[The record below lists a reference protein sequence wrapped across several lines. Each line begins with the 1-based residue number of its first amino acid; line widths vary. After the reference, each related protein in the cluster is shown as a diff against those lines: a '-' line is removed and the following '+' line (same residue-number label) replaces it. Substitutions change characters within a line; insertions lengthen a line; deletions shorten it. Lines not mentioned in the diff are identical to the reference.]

1 MQRSSLLLQ
10 AATPGDA
17 KPTDAQPAAAQ
28 PAAAQAAAAQPAVGT
43 GFAPVEGGPEM
54 QSGEA
59 LLVEA
64 YAIMWILVLGFVVLA
79 WRRTIA
85 FERRLD
91 ALEAALA
98 SARDAAGAA
107 KQPQTRETERSP

>member
-1 MQRSSLLLQ
+1 MNHAMLLLQ
-10 AATPGDA
+10 AA
-17 KPTDAQPAAAQ
+17 PTSAPSASQ
-28 PAAAQAAAAQPAVGT
+28 AQAAVGAATADPSAPGQ

-64 YAIMWILVLGFVVLA
+64 YAVMWILVLGFVVLA
-79 WRRTIA
+79 WRRTLA

-91 ALEAALA
+91 ALEGALA
-98 SARDAAGAA
+98 AARAPAAAA
-107 KQPQTRETERSP
+107 KKPAPRETEEGD

>member
-17 KPTDAQPAAAQ
+17 KPTEAQAAVAQPAAAQ
-28 PAAAQAAAAQPAVGT
+28 PGTGT

-79 WRRTIA
+79 WRRTLA

-91 ALEAALA
+91 TLEAALA
-98 SARDAAGAA
+98 AARAPAAAA
-107 KQPQTRETERSP
+107 KKPAPRETEEGD

>member
-1 MQRSSLLLQ
+1 MQRTSLLLQ
-10 AATPGDA
+10 AAATGEP
-17 KPTDAQPAAAQ
+17 KPTETQPAS
-28 PAAAQAAAAQPAVGT
+28 GT

-64 YAIMWILVLGFVVLA
+64 YAVMWILVLGFVVLA

-91 ALEAALA
+91 SLEAVLA
-98 SARDAAGAA
+98 AAREPAGTAKKPATNAA
-107 KQPQTRETERSP
+107 ERSA

>member
-10 AATPGDA
+10 AAALGDA
-17 KPTDAQPAAAQ
+17 KPTETQPAVAQPAAAQ
-28 PAAAQAAAAQPAVGT
+28 PAVAQPAMGT

-79 WRRTIA
+79 WRRTLA

-91 ALEAALA
+91 SLEAALA
-98 SARDAAGAA
+98 TAREAAGATKPLA
-107 KQPQTRETERSP
+107 TREPERSP